1 MDILERFIAELSAF
15 KNAQNLDSVSATN
28 TQELQNPSAHNTHF
42 DTQFDA
48 HAQELQA
55 LILQTQ
61 NLLENL
67 QLLDTKSTQ
76 ILARLQAKIDSK
88 LKIAV
93 IGQFSSGKSTFLNAL
108 FGEEFLPSGI
118 IPLTSKVCEISYG
131 KHLCLEILYKDGS
144 NAFESLEVLE
154 QISPQ
159 ENEKIASYKLF
170 APIEILKEMSFFDT
184 PGFNSQNQN
193 DTDTTNALLEEVD
206 GVIWLSLIDNV
217 GKLSEKEILN
227 THIKKYSTKALCVL
241 NQKDRLKN
249 ESEVQTSLEYAKSAF
264 SGIFSE
270 IVAISA
276 KDALESKRA
285 QNLKSLQLQ
294 DQKFADSNMQSVLD
308 FINGALIPLRESA
321 RKVSIINALK
331 ALLLDSVSFLR
342 GKNYA
347 LCDYEKFLDSQIALF
362 ASQNPLAKK
371 AQEECLKVYNL
382 ADSLLDSLSRAI
394 FAGVLKEKMEFLRE
408 KKNTLGIKKSFFVT
422 KEVPTLPKDT
432 LLRKFDSQSEFFR
445 EAKKITFKELEKLF
459 ANAFLEW
466 QNAQNEELQENLG
479 QDLMDLADL
488 AQNFSAQ
495 TSYIFSH
502 AQTKLSA
509 KTSALETLLH
519 TNFSN
524 AISFVCAELDSLI
537 WRGVRT
543 FSKDEKFPLF
553 EPSLE
558 NIRELLNRAFCFEE
572 FLQKLFL
579 QNNIA
584 NEALSYLTREME
596 SIKNAQNLAEKKR
609 ANRLQA
615 KKILTHIKTLQ
626 KEQIC

>member
-1 MDILERFIAELSAF
+1 MDILEKFIAELSVL
-15 KNAQNLDSVSATN
+15 KNTQNLDFALN
-28 TQELQNPSAHNTHF
+28 TQEFQNPSAHDTH
-42 DTQFDA
+42 FDA
-48 HAQELQA
+48 HAQELQT

-61 NLLENL
+61 NLLASLE
-67 QLLDTKSTQ
+67 LLDTKNAQ
-76 ILARLQAKIDSK
+76 ILARLQAKVDSK

-108 FGEEFLPSGI
+108 LGEEFLPSGI
-118 IPLTSKVCEISYG
+118 IPLTSKVCEIGYG

-159 ENEKIASYKLF
+159 ENEKIASYKVF
-170 APIEILKEMSFFDT
+170 APLEILKEMSFFDT

-227 THIKKYSTKALCVL
+227 THIKKYNTKALCVL

-249 ESEVQTSLEYAKSAF
+249 ESEVQVSLEYAKSAF

-270 IVAISA
+270 IIAISA

-285 QNLKSLQLQ
+285 QDCKKQA
-294 DQKFADSNMQSVLD
+294 QKFADSNMQSILD
-308 FINGALIPLRESA
+308 FINNALIPLRENA
-321 RKVSIINALK
+321 RKESILNALK
-331 ALLLDSVSFLR
+331 ILLLDSVTSLR
-342 GKNYA
+342 GKNSA
-347 LCDYEKFLDSQIALF
+347 LCNYETFLDSQIALF

-371 AQEECLKVYNL
+371 AQEECLRVYNL

-394 FAGVLKEKMEFLRE
+394 FAGIRKEKIEFLRD
-408 KKNTLGIKKSFFVT
+408 KKNSFGIKKSFFIA
-422 KEVPTLPKDT
+422 KEVSILPKDT
-432 LLRKFDSQSEFFR
+432 ILRSFDSQSEFFR

-459 ANAFLEW
+459 INAFLECER
-466 QNAQNEELQENLG
+466 AHNERLQENLG
-479 QDLMDLADL
+479 QDLMDFMK
-488 AQNFSAQ
+488 NFSAQ
-495 TSYIFSH
+495 TSHIFLH
-502 AQTKLSA
+502 AQTKLST

-543 FSKDEKFPLF
+543 FSKNEKFPLF

-584 NEALSYLTREME
+584 SESLSYLTHEIE
-596 SIKNAQNLAEKKR
+596 AVKQAQNLAEKKCK
-609 ANRLQA
+609 NRLKA
-615 KKILTHIKTLQ
+615 RKILAHIKILQ
-626 KEQIC
+626 NT

>member
-1 MDILERFIAELSAF
+1 MDILEKFITELSAL
-15 KNAQNLDSVSATN
+15 KNAQNVDSIHVTN
-28 TQELQNPSAHNTHF
+28 APDIETSTHKTHF
-42 DTQFDA
+42 DMRFDP
-48 HAQELQA
+48 HTQELQA
-55 LILQTQ
+55 LILQIQ

-67 QLLDTKSTQ
+67 QLLDTKNAQ
-76 ILARLQAKIDSK
+76 ILARLQAKVTSK

-131 KHLCLEILYKDGS
+131 KHLCLEVLYKDGS
-144 NAFESLEVLE
+144 NALESLDILE

-159 ENEKIASYKLF
+159 ENEKIASYKVF
-170 APIEILKEMSFFDT
+170 APLEILKEMSFFDT

-249 ESEVQTSLEYAKSAF
+249 ESEVQVSLEYAKSAF

-285 QNLKSLQLQ
+285 QDSKDLQLQ
-294 DQKFADSNMQSVLD
+294 AQKFADSNIQSVLD

-321 RKVSIINALK
+321 RKVSITNTLK
-331 ALLLDSVSFLR
+331 TLLLDSVSFLR
-342 GKNYA
+342 KKNYA
-347 LCDYEKFLDSQIALF
+347 LCDYEKFLDSQIAF
-362 ASQNPLAKK
+362 FVFQNPLAKK
-371 AQEECLKVYNL
+371 SQEECLKVYNL
-382 ADSLLDSLSRAI
+382 VDSLLDSLSRTI
-394 FAGVLKEKMEFLRE
+394 FEGIEKESMEFLRE
-408 KKNTLGIKKSFFVT
+408 KKNAFGIKKSFFVV
-422 KEVPTLPKDT
+422 KEVSILPKDT
-432 LLRKFDSQSEFFR
+432 LLRKFDTQSEFFR
-445 EAKKITFKELEKLF
+445 EAKKITFKELKKLF
-459 ANAFLEW
+459 ANVFLECEK
-466 QNAQNEELQENLG
+466 AQNEEVQELG
-479 QDLMDLADL
+479 QDLVDLMK
-488 AQNFSAQ
+488 NFSAQ
-495 TSYIFSH
+495 ASHIFLH

-509 KTSALETLLH
+509 KTFALETLLH

-537 WRGVRT
+537 WRGVRN
-543 FSKDEKFPLF
+543 FSKNEKFPLF

-584 NEALSYLTREME
+584 LEALSYLTHEMK
-596 SIKNAQNLAEKKR
+596 SIKDAQNLAEKKR
-609 ANRLQA
+609 ANRLKA

-626 KEQIC
+626 KEQTC

>member
-1 MDILERFIAELSAF
+1 MDILEKFIAELSVL
-15 KNAQNLDSVSATN
+15 KNTQNLDSALN
-28 TQELQNPSAHNTHF
+28 MQEFQNPSAHDTHF
-42 DTQFDA
+42 DA
-48 HAQELQA
+48 PAQELQA

-61 NLLENL
+61 NLLAGLE
-67 QLLDTKSTQ
+67 LLDTKSAQ
-76 ILARLQAKIDSK
+76 ILARLQAKVDSK

-118 IPLTSKVCEISYG
+118 IPLTSKVCEIGYG

-159 ENEKIASYKLF
+159 ENEKIASYKVF
-170 APIEILKEMSFFDT
+170 APLEILKEMSFFDT

-227 THIKKYSTKALCVL
+227 THIKKYNTKALCVL

-264 SGIFSE
+264 RGIFSE
-270 IVAISA
+270 FIAISA

-285 QNLKSLQLQ
+285 QDCKKQA
-294 DQKFADSNMQSVLD
+294 QKFADSNMQSILD
-308 FINGALIPLRESA
+308 FINNALIPLRENA
-321 RKVSIINALK
+321 RKESILNALK
-331 ALLLDSVSFLR
+331 ILLLDSVTSLR

-347 LCDYEKFLDSQIALF
+347 LCNYEAFLDSQIALF
-362 ASQNPLAKK
+362 AFQNPLAKK
-371 AQEECLKVYNL
+371 AQEECLRVYNL

-394 FAGVLKEKMEFLRE
+394 FAGIVKENIDFLRD
-408 KKNTLGIKKSFFVT
+408 KKNSFGIKKSFFVA
-422 KEVPTLPKDT
+422 KEVSILPKDT
-432 LLRKFDSQSEFFR
+432 ILRSFDSQSEFFR
-445 EAKKITFKELEKLF
+445 EAKKITFRELEKLF
-459 ANAFLEW
+459 ISAFLECEM
-466 QNAQNEELQENLG
+466 AHNERLQENLG
-479 QDLMDLADL
+479 QDLMDLMK
-488 AQNFSAQ
+488 NFSAQ
-495 TSYIFSH
+495 TSHIFLH
-502 AQTKLSA
+502 AQTKLST

-537 WRGVRT
+537 WRGVRN
-543 FSKDEKFPLF
+543 FSKNEKFPLF

-584 NEALSYLTREME
+584 NESLSYLTHEME
-596 SIKNAQNLAEKKR
+596 AVKQTQDFAEKKR
-609 ANRLQA
+609 KNRLKA
-615 KKILTHIKTLQ
+615 RKILAHIKIL
-626 KEQIC
+626 

>member
-1 MDILERFIAELSAF
+1 MDILEKFIAELSAL
-15 KNAQNLDSVSATN
+15 KNAQNLDSISATN

-67 QLLDTKSTQ
+67 QLLDTKSAQ

-118 IPLTSKVCEISYG
+118 IPLTSKVCEIGYG

-159 ENEKIASYKLF
+159 ENEKIASYKVF

-294 DQKFADSNMQSVLD
+294 AQKFADSNMQSVLD

-331 ALLLDSVSFLR
+331 ALLLDSVGFLR

-394 FAGVLKEKMEFLRE
+394 FAGIEKEKMEFLRE
-408 KKNTLGIKKSFFVT
+408 KKNSLGIKKSFFVT
-422 KEVPTLPKDT
+422 KEVSTLPKDT

-459 ANAFLEW
+459 ANAFLECK
-466 QNAQNEELQENLG
+466 NAQNEEAQEFG
-479 QDLMDLADL
+479 QDLADL
-488 AQNFSAQ
+488 MKNFSAQ
-495 TSYIFSH
+495 TSHIFSH

-509 KTSALETLLH
+509 KTSVLETLLH

-584 NEALSYLTREME
+584 NEVLSYLTREIE
-596 SIKNAQNLAEKKR
+596 SIKDAQNLAEKKR

-626 KEQIC
+626 KEQTC